1 MRTKLKCWVH
11 TVLLYAMSHWLW
23 QLAGS
28 GSGHLPCR
36 PSPALRDVVLQAAV
50 LGSLGTELGSWK
62 WKPSDWRA
70 ETCLLRLLCHGVGHP
85 VPLNEGGGGIA
96 ISWGVAAAIATGLWA
111 HGGGEGGGFPCSSLG
126 SPAPPGFPQHS
137 SHFYNTR
144 KEHDLNIALHSV
156 LEWQGGKGNRG
167 SKQHWEG
174 WMCSRVTCSQS
185 GLGAAQLCIQ
195 IGWLVSCRHSR

>member
-1 MRTKLKCWVH
+1 M
-11 TVLLYAMSHWLW
+11 
-23 QLAGS
+23 
-28 GSGHLPCR
+28 
-36 PSPALRDVVLQAAV
+36 AV
-50 LGSLGTELGSWK
+50 SWK
-62 WKPSDWRA
+62 WEWASALQTQPCTAGCSAAGCCPGLTGDRI
-70 ETCLLRLLCHGVGHP
+70 RLLKMKAKWLKGRNMPAEAAVSWRWASGAF
-85 VPLNEGGGGIA
+85 EWGGGGIA
-96 ISWGVAAAIATGLWA
+96 ISWGVAAAIGTGLWA
-111 HGGGEGGGFPCSSLG
+111 HGGGGGFPCSSLG

-144 KEHDLNIALHSV
+144 KEHDLNTALHSV

-185 GLGAAQLCIQ
+185 GFGAAQLCIQ